1 MISKYSTFI
10 KGTVKGDKASADLL
24 IQTMKKN
31 QKPFW
36 NNEYEEKCV
45 KNKLLRFSSLIK
57 KKNIYLFFFTQ
68 AEDLCSNFSFLRALS
83 TSSGGKDD
91 NWKKFEVS
99 KKLPKRAIAD
109 KKTFKGKVVPYIN
122 YLQSYQRIG
131 IVFINTTNLSIK
143 IMNMNE
149 WNYAIK

>member
-24 IQTMKKN
+24 IQTMKKKNKTN
-31 QKPFW
+31 QNQNSFETMNIK
-36 NNEYEEKCV
+36 KICV
-45 KNKLLRFSSLIK
+45 KNKLLRFSSLITDF
-57 KKNIYLFFFTQ
+57 ITFLFIRLFLFFTK
-68 AEDLCSNFSFLRALS
+68 AEDLSSNFFFLRALS

-99 KKLPKRAIAD
+99 KKLPKRATAD

-122 YLQSYQRIG
+122 YLHICR
-131 IVFINTTNLSIK
+131 VTK
-143 IMNMNE
+143 E
-149 WNYAIK
+149 

>member
-1 MISKYSTFI
+1 MFKF
-10 KGTVKGDKASADLL
+10 
-24 IQTMKKN
+24 Q
-31 QKPFW
+31 
-36 NNEYEEKCV
+36 
-45 KNKLLRFSSLIK
+45 
-57 KKNIYLFFFTQ
+57 LFK
-68 AEDLCSNFSFLRALS
+68 SVRVLS

-143 IMNMNE
+143 IVNMNE
-149 WNYAIK
+149 IMRLNKGGIIHNTLSCTILYD